1 MAQPKWTTLLIAALC
16 VVTARAQATPTAGL
30 QRMLEESGRFPP
42 GARVLAA
49 HEEGGVLH
57 VDLEPGQPCALEQVE
72 DLVSAADHVLGEGV
86 RGVWLRVPDSEGVL
100 RTLPELFDPP
110 PVEDKG
116 QALRSHPADHPGDG
130 GGVLAGKTIY
140 LSQCHGWYWHDDYED
155 WYTQRPNLFDTVE
168 DFHNPEGM
176 NQYLM
181 RYLLNAGA
189 HVMPVRDPDLNG
201 DMVIVDDGS
210 SGYAES
216 GAWEDSV
223 QAGFATG
230 QAPYAY
236 GTDPFELG
244 GNRYAVAESKATA
257 TAIWTPDIPADGY
270 YHVYVSYSQDSSRAS
285 DAHYVV
291 HHPGDDTHVYV
302 DQRVHGS
309 TWVYIGRFWFYA
321 GADTSSGS
329 VELANDSSD
338 AGAIVS
344 ADAVRFGGGMGDVMR
359 GGTTSGYERWEEAAI
374 YYTQYAGA
382 PTSVYDTSGSG
393 DGYDPSSRSRFAD
406 WEHEEG
412 EDALYFSWHSNAG
425 GGQGTS
431 TYIYGPCAPGEGCG
445 FTGYEG
451 SEEFAEFIQDDVVD
465 ALTSLWQSDWSDR
478 GVRVAYFAE
487 VNPSNN
493 DEMPAA
499 LIELAFHDLEE
510 DTALLKH
517 PQFRRDAS
525 RAMMHGMIDYFAWRD
540 GDDPIYPPEPPTHLK
555 VVADGPGELRVTWE
569 APSHGLP
576 LGDPAT
582 SYRVYLSLDGRS
594 YDGGWDVSGTEA
606 VVENVS
612 GYEPIFLR
620 VTAVNEAGES
630 FPSPT
635 QGAVPTP
642 TETRILVVDGFDRLD
657 RSLLLYRDAG
667 GAVGEVTHM
676 DLDRMNRFDF
686 TVEHL
691 WALAEAGVPVDTV
704 GSEVIADGN
713 GPGDYMLVVW
723 MAGNEGS
730 EDDSFSAAEQ
740 AWIASHLDGGG
751 KLFVSG
757 AEIGWDLDECG
768 SADDLA
774 FYETYLFSS
783 MAADDADTYQVEPAP
798 AGIFAGLGPLGFDD
812 GTDGYY
818 DVRYPDV
825 LAVLPGATPA
835 LYYDGDPGMPAA
847 LASDDGQLVYLGFP
861 FETILGAEER
871 ATLMGDA
878 LAFLIPDYVPPEW
891 DIGDDDDDD
900 IVVDDDDN
908 DDDDDTGPQ
917 VTDPH
922 DDDDDD
928 GCGCRQSGSAAA
940 LAPPIALLAS
950 LLALRR
956 RRP

>member
-1 MAQPKWTTLLIAALC
+1 MGTTRRTTVLCAVLCLVATEAAAL
-16 VVTARAQATPTAGL
+16 PTAEL
-30 QRMLEESGRFPP
+30 QRALEESGRFPP

-49 HEEGGVLH
+49 QEQEGVLH
-57 VDLEPGQPCALEQVE
+57 LDLDPGQPLALEQVE
-72 DLVSAADHVLGEGV
+72 ELVSAADHVLGEGV
-86 RGVWLRVPDSEGVL
+86 RGVWLRVPDDLGVL

-110 PVEDKG
+110 PVPDKG
-116 QALRSHPADHPGDG
+116 QPLRAHPQDHPGDSE
-130 GGVLAGKTIY
+130 GVLGGKTIY

-189 HVMPVRDPDLNG
+189 RVMTVRDPDLNEN
-201 DMVIVDDGS
+201 MVIVDQGDA
-210 SGYAES
+210 GYAET
-216 GAWEDSV
+216 GTWYDS
-223 QAGFATG
+223 QQSGFAQG
-230 QAPYAY
+230 QAPYEY
-236 GTDPFELG
+236 GVDPFEQG
-244 GNRYAVAESKATA
+244 GNRYADAASKVTA
-257 TAIWTPDIPADGY
+257 TASWTPDIPADGY
-270 YHVYVSYSQDSSRAS
+270 YHVYVSYSQDGSHAS

-291 HHPGDDTHVYV
+291 HHPGGDTDVYV

-321 GADTSSGS
+321 GSDRSNGS
-329 VELANDSSD
+329 VELGNDSSD
-338 AGAIVS
+338 HDAFVS

-359 GGTTSGYERWEEAAI
+359 GGTTSGHERWEEAAI
-374 YYTQYAGA
+374 YYTQFAGA
-382 PTSVYDTSGSG
+382 PPAVYDYDDNG

-431 TYIYGPCAPGEGCG
+431 TYVYGPCGPGEGCG

-465 ALTSLWQSDWSDR
+465 AITELWQSDWSDR

-487 VNPSNN
+487 VNPANN
-493 DEMPAA
+493 DEMPSA
-499 LIELAFHDLEE
+499 LIELAFHDHEE

-540 GDDPIYPPEPPTHLK
+540 GEEPVYPPEPPTHLE
-555 VVADGPGELRVTWE
+555 VVAAGPGRLRATWS
-569 APSHGLP
+569 PPPHGLP

-582 SYRVYLSLDGRS
+582 SYRVYLSLDGRA
-594 YDGGWDVSGTEA
+594 YDDGWDVTGTEA
-606 VVENVS
+606 VVENLG
-612 GYEPIFLR
+612 GYEPVFLR
-620 VTAVNEAGES
+620 VTAVNAAGES

-691 WALAEAGVPVDTV
+691 WALAAAGVPVDTS
-704 GSEVIADGN
+704 GSEVIADG
-713 GPGDYMLVVW
+713 GDVGDYMLVVW
-723 MAGNEGS
+723 MAGNEGT
-730 EDDSFSAAEQ
+730 DDESFSAVEQ
-740 AWIASHLDGGG
+740 AWIADHLDGGG

-774 FYETYLFSS
+774 FYETYLLSALAS
-783 MAADDADTYQVEPAP
+783 DDAGTYQVDPAP
-798 AGIFAGLGPLGFDD
+798 AGIFAGLGAMGFDD
-812 GTDGYY
+812 GTGGYY

-825 LAVLPGATPA
+825 LDLLPGAEPA

-847 LASDDGQLVYLGFP
+847 LASDDGQLIYLGFP

-871 ATLMGDA
+871 AALMGDA
-878 LAFLIPDYVPPEW
+878 LAHLVPDYVPPEW
-891 DIGDDDDDD
+891 DTGDDDDDD
-900 IVVDDDDN
+900 DDD
-908 DDDDDTGPQ
+908 GPH
-917 VTDPH
+917 VTDPGA
-922 DDDDDD
+922 DGD
-928 GCGCRQSGSAAA
+928 GCGCRVAGPGAA
-940 LAPPIALLAS
+940 LWPVLALLAG
-950 LLALRR
+950 LLGIRR
-956 RRP
+956 R